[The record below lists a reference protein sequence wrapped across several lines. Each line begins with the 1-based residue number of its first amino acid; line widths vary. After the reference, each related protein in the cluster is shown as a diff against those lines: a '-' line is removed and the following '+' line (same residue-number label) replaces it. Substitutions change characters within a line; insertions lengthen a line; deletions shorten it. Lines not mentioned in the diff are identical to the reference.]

1 MKLFRI
7 HALVCAGTG
16 CISSGSKTFE
26 EALIE
31 QLNSYDLKE
40 EIQVIETGC
49 RGACEQGPLMLIYP
63 EGVIYR
69 KVGPE
74 DVKDIVEEHFLKGR
88 LVQRLLFTEIGKDQ
102 VIPTMDEIPFFK
114 KQARFVLQNCGI
126 IDPKKIEEYIARD
139 GYFALAKAI
148 YEMSPDQVIEEIK
161 TSGLRGRGGAGFP
174 TGVKWEFC
182 RKADG
187 SPKYIICNADE
198 GDPGAFMDRSVLEG
212 SSYSVIEG
220 MTIAA
225 YAIGATKGYV
235 YVRAEYPLAIERLYW
250 AIKEA
255 RNKGLLGDNILGSGF
270 DFDIEIRIGAGAF
283 VCGEETALLASI
295 DGKRGEPR
303 PRPPYP
309 AQKGLWDKPTVINN
323 VETLAN
329 IPLIILN
336 GSSWFRSMG
345 TEKSPGTKVFALAGK
360 VNNTGL
366 VEVPMGIPLK
376 DVIYEIGGGIPK
388 GEKFKAA
395 LTGGP
400 SGGVIP
406 SHMINTPLDFE
417 SLSAIGSI
425 MGSGGLIV
433 LDHSSCMVD
442 MAKYFLTFTADESCG
457 KCPPCRVGTKE
468 LLKILKRITLGYGTL
483 EDLDL
488 IESLSL
494 LIKETSLCG
503 LGQTAPNPVLS
514 SLRHFRQEYETH
526 ILDKRCP
533 AGVCDSLMISP
544 CENECPI
551 NLNVPAYLQLCLEGK
566 IFDAY
571 SVIMEENPLP
581 AICGRVCHRPCEGI
595 CRRTQIDTSVAIDDV
610 KRYIVDYIYS
620 HWDEYQEYIKEK
632 GITRLP
638 KNNHKIAVVGSGP
651 AGLTASYFL
660 AKLGYEVTVFEANS
674 EAGGMLRYAIP
685 EYRLPKEILR
695 KEIQNITNL
704 GVELKLNTKIG
715 RDISLEE
722 LKREGYEAVFI
733 AIGAAK
739 GQTLKID
746 GSDLN
751 GVWSGLEFLDKVNS
765 SENITIGERVVVIGG
780 GNVAIDAARSSLRL
794 GAKEVTI
801 LYRREKEDMPADH
814 REIEEAEHEG
824 INFIFLGAPT
834 AIIGKDGKVTSIKYA
849 KMTLSYFDDDGRR
862 VPISTNEEELKEC
875 DSVVLAVGQSIETEG
890 LLTNTGVQLAR
901 NGQVIVNQHTLES
914 SIPMIFAGGDVVT
927 GPATVSGSMSQG
939 KRFAKTIDAFF
950 NSGEDKL
957 SELKSSYDF
966 ARVIPPE
973 EEEPVKRQE
982 PKSLAVSKRKHNFK
996 EIVKPFNAEQVLKE
1010 CGRCLRC
1017 DVKEEVSDE
1026 E

>member
-16 CISSGSKTFE
+16 CISSGSKKLE

-31 QLNSYDLKE
+31 QLQSYNLSDE
-40 EIQVIETGC
+40 VQVIETGC
-49 RGACEQGPLMLIYP
+49 RGACEQGPLVLIYP

-69 KVGPE
+69 KVTTE

-88 LVQRLLFTEIGKDQ
+88 LVERLLFTEPGKDQ
-102 VIPTMDEIPFFK
+102 VIPTIDEVPFFK
-114 KQARFVLQNCGI
+114 KQARFVLQNCGT
-126 IDPKKIEEYIARD
+126 IDPYKIEEYIARD
-139 GYFALAKAI
+139 GYFALAKAL
-148 YEMSPDQVIEEIK
+148 YEMSPEQVIEEIK

-182 RKADG
+182 READG

-198 GDPGAFMDRSVLEG
+198 GDPGAFMDRSILEG

-235 YVRAEYPLAIERLYW
+235 YVRAEYPLAIERLEW

-255 RNKGLLGDNILGSGF
+255 KNKGLLGSDILGSGF
-270 DFDIEIRIGAGAF
+270 NFDIEIRIGAGAF

-295 DGKRGEPR
+295 EGKRGEPR

-309 AQKGLWDKPTVINN
+309 AQKGLWDKPTIINN

-329 IPLIILN
+329 IPLIIFH
-336 GSSWFRSMG
+336 GYQWFRNMG

-360 VNNTGL
+360 VNNSGL
-366 VEVPMGIPLK
+366 VEIPMGLPLK

-417 SLSAIGSI
+417 SLAAIGAI
-425 MGSGGLIV
+425 MGSGGLII
-433 LDHSSCMVD
+433 LDRSSCMVD
-442 MAKYFLTFTADESCG
+442 LAKFFLTFTADESCG
-457 KCPPCRVGTKE
+457 KCPPCRVGTHE
-468 LLKILKRITLGYGTL
+468 LLKILKRITHGQGTL

-488 IESLSL
+488 IESIGLMV
-494 LIKETSLCG
+494 KQASLCG

-514 SLRHFRQEYETH
+514 TLKHFRQEYETH
-526 ILDKRCP
+526 IIDKRCP
-533 AGVCDSLMISP
+533 AGVCNSLMISP

-581 AICGRVCHRPCEGI
+581 AICGRVCHRPCEEV
-595 CRRTQIDTSVAIDDV
+595 CRRNQVDASVAIDDV

-620 HWDEYQEYIKEK
+620 HWDEYQAYVKDK
-632 GITRLP
+632 GIKKLAP
-638 KNNHKIAVVGSGP
+638 NNHRVAIVGSGP
-651 AGLTASYFL
+651 AGLTAAFFL
-660 AKLGYEVTVFEANS
+660 AKLGYKVTIFEAKN

-685 EYRLPKEILR
+685 DYRLPKEILK
-695 KEIQNITNL
+695 KEIKNITDL
-704 GVELKLNTKIG
+704 GVEIKLNTKVG
-715 RDISLEE
+715 KDISLEQ
-722 LKREGYEAVFI
+722 LKREGYEAVLV

-746 GSDLN
+746 GSELK

-765 SENITIGERVVVIGG
+765 NEKITIGEKVVVIGG

-794 GAKEVTI
+794 GAREVTI

-824 INFIFLGAPT
+824 INFILLGAPT
-834 AIIGKDGKVTSIKYA
+834 AIVGKDDKVIAIKYA
-849 KMTLSYFDDDGRR
+849 KMTLGYFDDNGRR
-862 VPISTNEEELKEC
+862 VPTSTNEEELKYC
-875 DSVVLAVGQSIETEG
+875 DTVILAVGQSIETEG
-890 LLTNTGVQLAR
+890 LLRETGIQLTR

-914 SIPMIFAGGDVVT
+914 SIPMVYAGGDVVT

-939 KRFAKTIDAFF
+939 KWFARTIDAYF
-950 NSGEDKL
+950 NGGEDRL
-957 SELKSSYDF
+957 SQLKTVYDF
-966 ARVIPPE
+966 ALVIPPE
-973 EEEPVKRQE
+973 EEVSVKRQE
-982 PKSLAVSKRKHNFK
+982 PGMLSSTKRISNFK
-996 EIVKPFNAEQVLKE
+996 EVVKSFNFEQVITE

-1017 DVKEEVSDE
+1017 DVKEVTDE